1 MCIEP
6 TQPFI
11 KDIFMFQK
19 TKMISLCF
27 DRITYILSKCLFL
40 GDIFSKG
47 IYLLSVISANLER
60 KISILQTLPLPSFE
74 KT

>member
-1 MCIEP
+1 MYIEP
-6 TQPFI
+6 TQPFM
-11 KDIFMFQK
+11 KGIFMSQE
-19 TKMISLCF
+19 TKMTSLCF

-40 GDIFSKG
+40 GDILSKG
-47 IYLLSVISANLER
+47 IYLLSDISANLER